1 MNTPQVLLTGVKPT
15 GDLHLG
21 NYFGAIK
28 PFFDLFEK
36 DSFDETYLFIANYH
50 ALNSRPY
57 PEELRERTFG
67 IARDY
72 LALGLDPNKVTMF
85 RQSDVPEHT
94 ELTWILMNLL
104 TVAYLER
111 SHAYKD
117 AIQSGKEA
125 NMGLFAYPVLMA
137 SDILLYQSTHVPV
150 GQDQKQHLEIAQEI
164 VRKFHNEYYYKESFI
179 NKTRDS
185 QGNVIG
191 LSQEDTKS
199 DDTLGRMKEKK
210 DLNQSHVFTNP
221 QCLITEGVGTVPGTD
236 GRKMSK
242 SYDNTIKLF
251 ADEKEIKKSIMG
263 IVTDSL
269 RPEDPKDP
277 DTNNIFQIHQL
288 LLDEQ
293 GRIDLRA
300 KYQDSGLGYGDA
312 KKALLGD
319 YLEYFSKA
327 RERQVYYQNRPDELE
342 EILQEH
348 AKKARTKA
356 RATLERVRE
365 AVGL

>member
-1 MNTPQVLLTGVKPT
+1 MNNPQVLLTGVKPT
-15 GDLHLG
+15 GEMHIG

-28 PFFDLFEK
+28 PFFDLLDHE
-36 DSFDETYLFIANYH
+36 SFDETYLFIANYH
-50 ALNSRPY
+50 ALNSRPN
-57 PEELRERTFG
+57 PEELRARTFG

-72 LALGLDPNKVTMF
+72 LALGLDPEKVTMF

-117 AIQSGKEA
+117 AVQSGKEA

-164 VRKFHNEYYYKESFI
+164 VRKFSHQYGE
-179 NKTRDS
+179 
-185 QGNVIG
+185 G
-191 LSQEDTKS
+191 L
-199 DDTLGRMKEKK
+199 L
-210 DLNQSHVFTNP
+210 TNP
-221 QCLITEGVGTVPGTD
+221 ECLITEGVGTVPGTD

-251 ADEKEIKKSIMG
+251 AEEKEIKKAIMG

-293 GRIDLRA
+293 GKVNLRV
-300 KYQDSGLGYGDA
+300 KYQTGGLGYGDA
-312 KKALLGD
+312 KKELLAD
-319 YLEYFSKA
+319 YLTYFAEA
-327 RERQVYYQNRPDELE
+327 REKQVYYQNRPDELE

-356 RATLERVRE
+356 RATLDRVRE

>member
-1 MNTPQVLLTGVKPT
+1 MNTSQVLLTGVKPT

-28 PFFDLFEK
+28 PFFDLLDHE
-36 DSFDETYLFIANYH
+36 SFDETYLFIANYH
-50 ALNSRPY
+50 ALNSRPD

-72 LALGLDPNKVTMF
+72 LALGLDPERVIMF

-117 AIQSGKEA
+117 AVQSGKEA

-164 VRKFHNEYYYKESFI
+164 VRKFSHQYGE
-179 NKTRDS
+179 
-185 QGNVIG
+185 G
-191 LSQEDTKS
+191 L
-199 DDTLGRMKEKK
+199 L
-210 DLNQSHVFTNP
+210 TNP
-221 QCLITEGVGTVPGTD
+221 ECLISAGVGTVPGTD

-277 DTNNIFQIHQL
+277 NTNNIFQIHQL

-293 GRIDLRA
+293 GRVDLRA
-300 KYQDSGLGYGDA
+300 KYQNGGLGYGDA
-312 KKALLGD
+312 KKDLLAD
-319 YLEYFSKA
+319 YLEYFAKA
-327 RERQVYYQNRPDELE
+327 RERQAYYQNRPDELE

-348 AKKARTKA
+348 AKKARIKA
-356 RATLERVRE
+356 QATLDRVRE

>member
-1 MNTPQVLLTGVKPT
+1 MHLPQILLTGVKPT

-28 PFFDLFEK
+28 PFFDLLDHE
-36 DSFDETYLFIANYH
+36 SFDETYLFIANYH
-50 ALNSRPY
+50 ALNARPN
-57 PEELRERTFG
+57 PDELRERTFG

-72 LALGLDPNKVTMF
+72 LALGLDPEKVTMF

-117 AIQSGKEA
+117 AVQSGREA

-164 VRKFHNEYYYKESFI
+164 VRKFSIQYGE
-179 NKTRDS
+179 
-185 QGNVIG
+185 G
-191 LSQEDTKS
+191 LFRYPE
-199 DDTLGRMKEKK
+199 
-210 DLNQSHVFTNP
+210 
-221 QCLITEGVGTVPGTD
+221 CLITDGVGTVPGTD

-251 ADEKEIKKSIMG
+251 ADENEIKKSIMG
-263 IVTDSL
+263 IITDSL

-277 DTNNIFQIHQL
+277 NTINIFQIHQL
-288 LLDEQ
+288 LLDEKKKIELQ
-293 GRIDLRA
+293 V
-300 KYQDSGLGYGDA
+300 KYQNGGLGYGDG
-312 KKALLGD
+312 KKLLLND
-319 YLEYFSKA
+319 YFEYFSEV
-327 RERQVYYQNRPDELE
+327 RERHMYYSSRSSEVE

-348 AKKARTKA
+348 AKKARIKA
-356 RATLERVRE
+356 RITIEKVRY

>member
-28 PFFDLFEK
+28 PFFDLLGQE
-36 DSFDETYLFIANYH
+36 SFDETYLFIANYH
-50 ALNSRPY
+50 ALNSRPN
-57 PEELRERTFG
+57 PEELREHTFG

-72 LALGLDPNKVTMF
+72 LALGLDPQKVTMF

-117 AIQSGKEA
+117 AVQSGKEA

-164 VRKFHNEYYYKESFI
+164 VRKFAHQYGE
-179 NKTRDS
+179 
-185 QGNVIG
+185 G
-191 LSQEDTKS
+191 L
-199 DDTLGRMKEKK
+199 L
-210 DLNQSHVFTNP
+210 TNP
-221 QCLITEGVGTVPGTD
+221 ECLITEGVGTVPGTD

-251 ADEKEIKKSIMG
+251 ADEKDIKKAIMG

-293 GRIDLRA
+293 GKGDLRA
-300 KYQDSGLGYGDA
+300 KYQSGGLGYGDA
-312 KKALLGD
+312 KKDLFAD
-319 YLEYFSKA
+319 YLEYFVQA
-327 RERQVYYQNRPDELE
+327 REKQAFYQNRPQEVE

-348 AKKARTKA
+348 AKKAQKKA
-356 RATLERVRE
+356 KETLERVRE
-365 AVGL
+365 AVGLSSKRT

>member
-1 MNTPQVLLTGVKPT
+1 MCEVGRYDTLKVSMKLSKSVMNKPQVLLTGVKPT

-28 PFFDLFEK
+28 PFFDLLDNE
-36 DSFDETYLFIANYH
+36 SFDETYLFIANYH
-50 ALNSRPY
+50 ALNSRPD
-57 PEELRERTFG
+57 PDELRARTFG

-72 LALGLDPNKVTMF
+72 LALGLDPEKVVMF

-117 AIQSGKEA
+117 AVQSGKEA

-164 VRKFHNEYYYKESFI
+164 VRKFSLQYGEGF
-179 NKTRDS
+179 
-185 QGNVIG
+185 
-191 LSQEDTKS
+191 L
-199 DDTLGRMKEKK
+199 
-210 DLNQSHVFTNP
+210 TNP
-221 QCLITEGVGTVPGTD
+221 ECLITEGVGTVPGTD

-251 ADEKEIKKSIMG
+251 ADEKEIKKAIMG

-293 GRIDLRA
+293 GRVDLRA
-300 KYQDSGLGYGDA
+300 KYQNGGLGYGDA
-312 KKALLGD
+312 KKELLAD
-319 YLEYFSKA
+319 YLTYFAEA
-327 RERQVYYQNRPDELE
+327 RERQAYYQNRPDELE

-348 AKKARTKA
+348 AKKARAKA
-356 RATLERVRE
+356 QATLDRVRG

>member
-1 MNTPQVLLTGVKPT
+1 MNNPQVLLTGVKPT

-28 PFFDLFEK
+28 PFFDLF
-36 DSFDETYLFIANYH
+36 DHDTFDETYLFIANYH
-50 ALNSRPY
+50 ALNSRPD

-72 LALGLDPNKVTMF
+72 LALGLDPKKVIMF

-117 AIQSGKEA
+117 AVQSGKEA

-164 VRKFHNEYYYKESFI
+164 VRKF
-179 NKTRDS
+179 
-185 QGNVIG
+185 
-191 LSQEDTKS
+191 
-199 DDTLGRMKEKK
+199 
-210 DLNQSHVFTNP
+210 SHQYGDGFLTSP
-221 QCLITEGVGTVPGTD
+221 ECLITEGVGTVPGTD

-251 ADEKEIKKSIMG
+251 ADEKEIKKAIMG

-293 GRIDLRA
+293 GKVDLRT
-300 KYQDSGLGYGDA
+300 KYQSGGLGYGDA
-312 KKALLGD
+312 KKDLLAD
-319 YLEYFSKA
+319 YFTYFAEA
-327 RERQVYYQNRPDELE
+327 RERQMKYQERPNEVE

-348 AKKARTKA
+348 AKKARSKA
-356 RATLERVRE
+356 QATLGKVRE
-365 AVGL
+365 VVGL